1 VIKLKGKKDSAKPG
15 IYNLKK
21 LSRRLTVGKRCSFTP
36 NKTILTVATTK
47 LGTAIPI
54 VTMIIIILSTAVFF
68 LSALIVPERC
78 P

>member
-1 VIKLKGKKDSAKPG
+1 MQL
-15 IYNLKK
+15 Y
-21 LSRRLTVGKRCSFTP
+21 P

>member
-1 VIKLKGKKDSAKPG
+1 MQL
-15 IYNLKK
+15 Y
-21 LSRRLTVGKRCSFTP
+21 P

-68 LSALIVPERC
+68 LSALIVPRTVPIIMAMALENNPALVNRETFWQLFH
-78 P
+78 